1 MLTVAGLHVPLNPLT
16 DVFTNAGTEPPSQM
30 VSVVPYVNVG
40 VMLGFTVTVN
50 VTGVAHM
57 PGAGVKV

>member
-1 MLTVAGLHVPLNPLT
+1 MPLNPLT